1 MKAVFFDRDGVLNIP
16 SVLNGKPYAPRKF
29 IDFKIYDGVKESLE
43 KIKSAGFFIVVITN
57 QPDIGNGLVDIKEIN
72 VMHEFLKKELP
83 IDYIEICPHSQTSN
97 CNCRK
102 PKPGLIFSAVDK
114 HKIDLS
120 KSWLIGDRWSDI
132 VAGVSSGLKTI
143 FIDHKYTEKTQ
154 NFGPDYV
161 VSTTQ
166 KACELVLSE

>member
-16 SVLNGKPYAPRKF
+16 KVFNGKPYAPRKF
-29 IDFKIYDGVKESLE
+29 IDFKIYDGAKDSL
-43 KIKSAGFFIVVITN
+43 KKLKNAGFFLVVITN

-72 VMHEFLKKELP
+72 SMHDFLKKELP
-83 IDYIEICPHSQTSN
+83 IDYIEVCPHSQSKN

-114 HKIDLS
+114 HSINLE

-143 FIDHKYTEKTQ
+143 FIDHKYKEKTQ
-154 NFGPDYV
+154 KFGPDYI
-161 VSTTQ
+161 VSDTN
-166 KACELVLSE
+166 KACELVLNE